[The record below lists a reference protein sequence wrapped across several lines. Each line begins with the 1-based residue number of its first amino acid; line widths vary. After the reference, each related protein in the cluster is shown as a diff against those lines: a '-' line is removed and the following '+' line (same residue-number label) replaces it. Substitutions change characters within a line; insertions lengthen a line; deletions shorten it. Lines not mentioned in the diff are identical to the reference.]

1 MKPMDLAAG
10 DGNGLRQAFLD
21 SMSRVAF
28 SVSVV
33 TTDGPAGRDGVTV
46 TAMSSVSLDAEGPTL
61 LVSLHNRGRAAKL
74 IAENGSFCVNV
85 LADSQAHIAELFAGR
100 VGVRDVSAF
109 AALAV
114 DTSPSGLPVLQE
126 AIASFDCR
134 VRSIVPVDEH
144 LVIFGLVTVATT
156 RSEAAPL
163 LHRRRA
169 YWALGE
175 GVGLTGR

>member
-1 MKPMDLAAG
+1 MKPMEPATGDAAG
-10 DGNGLRQAFLD
+10 LRAAFLD

-46 TAMSSVSLDAEGPTL
+46 TAMSSVSLDAHGPTL
-61 LVSLHNRGRAAKL
+61 LVSLRNQGRAAKV

-85 LADSQAHIAELFAGR
+85 LADSQAHLAELFAGR
-100 VGVRDVSAF
+100 SGVRDVSPF
-109 AALAV
+109 AGLDV
-114 DTSPSGLPVLQE
+114 LTSPSGLPVLPD

-134 VRSIVPVDEH
+134 VRSIVPMDDH
-144 LVIFGLVTVATT
+144 LVIFGRVRAATA

-169 YWALGE
+169 YWIGPS
-175 GVGLTGR
+175 GR

>member
-1 MKPMDLAAG
+1 MKPLEPAVG
-10 DGNGLRQAFLD
+10 DATGLRQAFLD
-21 SMSRVAF
+21 AMSRVAF

-46 TAMSSVSLDAEGPTL
+46 TAMSSVSLDAQGPTL
-61 LVSLHNRGRAAKL
+61 LVSLHNGGRAAKV
-74 IAENGSFCVNV
+74 IAQNGSFCVNV

-100 VGVRDVSAF
+100 VGSRDASAF
-109 AALAV
+109 AALAIE
-114 DTSPSGLPVLQE
+114 TSPSGLPVLRD
-126 AIASFDCR
+126 AIASFECR
-134 VRSIVPVDEH
+134 VRSIVPVDQH
-144 LVIFGLVTVATT
+144 LVIFGLVTAAAT

-175 GVGLTGR
+175 GVGPR

>member
-1 MKPMDLAAG
+1 MKPMDPATGDAA
-10 DGNGLRQAFLD
+10 GLRQAFLD
-21 SMSRVAF
+21 TMSRVAF

-46 TAMSSVSLDAEGPTL
+46 TAMSSVSLDAQGPTL
-61 LVSLHNRGRAAKL
+61 LVSLHNRGRAAKV

-85 LADSQAHIAELFAGR
+85 LADSQADIADLFAGR
-100 VGVRDVSAF
+100 TAARNASPF
-109 AALAV
+109 AWLEV
-114 DTSPSGLPVLQE
+114 HTSPTGLPVLQD
-126 AIASFDCR
+126 AIANFDCR
-134 VRSIVPVDEH
+134 VRSVVPMDEH
-144 LVIFGLVTVATT
+144 LVIFGLVKAATT

-175 GVGLTGR
+175 GIKR